1 MWYQY
6 QYIFNGCKDGKSKE
20 FLQNSN
26 DTIAAI
32 GEKVGYKDTRYFSQ
46 TFAKYVGIKPMLYR
60 KLHS

>member
-1 MWYQY
+1 ME
-6 QYIFNGCKDGKSKE
+6 KAKE